1 MRRAAAAK
9 ADAGALPGW
18 DLSDLYP
25 GPRSDEV
32 RRDLEQAAAAAEALH
47 EEFAG
52 RVGDLDGEIL
62 ADLIARYEAI
72 KETLERLT
80 SYAYLVY
87 CTAMDDAET
96 AQFFQTVR
104 EETTATESRLL
115 FLTLELNRI
124 EEDALADKL
133 KAPALARYAPWV
145 RDVRAFRP
153 FQLSDEVER
162 LLLEKQVAG
171 RAAWMRLFD
180 ETMAALRFSVRGEAL
195 GSAEALNLLSDKDRE
210 VRKEAAQALGTV
222 LGENVRTFALITNTL
237 AKDKEI
243 EDQWRGFERPISARN
258 LGNRVEDE
266 VVDALIAAVEA
277 AAPRLAHRY
286 YALKARWMGVDRLDY
301 WDRNAPLPEDDDRT
315 VGWDE
320 AISTVLAAYRAF
332 SPELAGIGR
341 RFFDNDWI
349 DVPVRNG
356 KSPGA
361 FAHPTV
367 PGAHPYLLLNYQGK
381 ARDVMILAHELGH
394 GVHQVLAGG
403 QGLLLAETPL
413 TLAETASV
421 FGEQLTFRALL
432 DGESEPER
440 RRVMLAGKVEDM
452 LNTVV
457 RQVAFCA
464 FERRVHEERRA
475 GELTPERLSEHW
487 LAVQS
492 ESLGPALRFHDE
504 YRFYWAYIPHFI
516 HAPFY
521 VYAYAFGE
529 CLVNALYAVYRA
541 EPAGFEQKYLD
552 MLRAGGSLRHRELL
566 APFGLDASD
575 PAFWSRG
582 LDVIAGFVDEPG
594 GGALARKLNP
604 FGEPDREPGAALDG
618 GAERLVAGRPLRP
631 VGEAGL
637 AVPGLVGAE
646 LLKRLAQVGLVLA
659 EFLGLRRV
667 MLLDHFLDRDGAR
680 HRRPLAEQRARR
692 TQRIACDVPDRGECG
707 RPHPALDQQRVEGI
721 QMRLLRLGHFADRG
735 RGAAAAEHR
744 ELAVVDPL
752 GAVLAGVIHAD
763 HAGDRLLWRGVAGE
777 PVLARD
783 RGPRLFALLFVVHV
797 RALHDRATP

>member
-52 RVGDLDGEIL
+52 RVGDLDGETL

-72 KETLERLT
+72 KEILERLT

-124 EEDALADKL
+124 EDDALADKL

-195 GSAEALNLLSDKDRE
+195 GSAEALNLLSDKDRD
-210 VRKEAAQALGTV
+210 VRREAAQALGTV

-332 SPELAGIGR
+332 SPELAGIGQ
-341 RFFDNDWI
+341 RFFENDWI

-394 GVHQVLAGG
+394 GVHQVLASG
-403 QGLLLAETPL
+403 QGLLMAETPL

-464 FERRVHEERRA
+464 FERRVHEERRS

-541 EPAGFEQKYLD
+541 EPAGFEEKYLD

-566 APFGLDASD
+566 APFGLDGASLH
-575 PAFWSRG
+575 SR
-582 LDVIAGFVDEPG
+582 
-594 GGALARKLNP
+594 
-604 FGEPDREPGAALDG
+604 AAW
-618 GAERLVAGRPLRP
+618 
-631 VGEAGL
+631 
-637 AVPGLVGAE
+637 
-646 LLKRLAQVGLVLA
+646 
-659 EFLGLRRV
+659 
-667 MLLDHFLDRDGAR
+667 
-680 HRRPLAEQRARR
+680 
-692 TQRIACDVPDRGECG
+692 T
-707 RPHPALDQQRVEGI
+707 
-721 QMRLLRLGHFADRG
+721 
-735 RGAAAAEHR
+735 
-744 ELAVVDPL
+744 
-752 GAVLAGVIHAD
+752 
-763 HAGDRLLWRGVAGE
+763 
-777 PVLARD
+777 
-783 RGPRLFALLFVVHV
+783 
-797 RALHDRATP
+797 